1 MERFYRIMI
10 VVWLMCAIGLAGCT
24 SKEEPGANRTYITDY
39 YAVCVDGNQ
48 CYIQIDAL
56 YQSLQGDE
64 DCLIFEYPCFSTLT
78 EMREAIVT
86 GTISEKEMQTVFN
99 TANRCEDGSIE
110 ICNVDKLYEC
120 VLPAELSVKHIIWTG
135 IMYDYRVSGS
145 IASGSFICLNET
157 DYQDNIDS
165 QYKDFLD
172 NEQLIITKQEYEEDR
187 SAVVYHYTG
196 ERSNGK
202 YICYEIGTGD
212 KRIIVQEVYRFGVG
226 KEALTTDDTTLVSDE
241 VPDNVRLW
249 ITDGSGY
256 ASVLL
261 NGFSE
266 RPSVEWL
273 SQFGLREYV
282 ETEVA

>member
-1 MERFYRIMI
+1 MKRFYRII
-10 VVWLMCAIGLAGCT
+10 IGVWLICAVGLAGCI
-24 SKEEPGANRTYITDY
+24 SKGESGANRTYITDY
-39 YAVCVDGNQ
+39 YTVCLDGNQ

-56 YQSLQGDE
+56 HQKLQGGE
-64 DCLIFEYPCFSTLT
+64 DCEIFQYPCFASLT

-86 GTISEKEMQTVFN
+86 GSISEKEMQTVFN
-99 TANRCEDGSIE
+99 TAKRCEDGSIQ

-120 VLPAELSVKHIIWTG
+120 VLPSELSVIHITWAG
-135 IMYDYRVSGS
+135 AMYDYRVSGL
-145 IASGSFICLNET
+145 IASGSFICLNEQ

-172 NEQLIITKQEYEEDR
+172 NDRLKITKEEYKEDR
-187 SAVVYHYTG
+187 SAMVYHYAG

-212 KRIIVQEVYRFGVG
+212 KRITVQEAYRFSAGE
-226 KEALTTDDTTLVSDE
+226 EAVTTDYTMLDSDE

-249 ITDGSGY
+249 ITDGAGY

-266 RPSVEWL
+266 RPSMEWL